1 MVVAVPAFGVV
12 PGFDPVED
20 RRSELVSVRPLM
32 LVEEFSLQD
41 REERFSH
48 TVVVAIADSAHRS
61 KQASIS

>member
-1 MVVAVPAFGVV
+1 MVVAVPTFGVV

-20 RRSELVSVRPLM
+20 CRSELITVGPVV

-41 REERFSH
+41 REERFGNG
-48 TVVVAIADSAHRS
+48 VVVAITDSAHRS